1 MGLALIEDRD
11 GSVWFDGEPAPTA
24 ITVARTSEPKV
35 RTADDQLQ
43 FGTVFTDHMFRV
55 DYTEGRGWHDPRIVP
70 YQGFDFDP
78 ATAVLHYA
86 QAVFDGLKAYRGKDG
101 AIRLFRPRRHAERL
115 VNSCR
120 KLCIPDLDVDLI
132 LQSFHALV
140 GVDQDWVP
148 GKRGTALYLRPT
160 VVATEPFLGVRPS
173 NTYTYFLIASPV
185 GSYYAE
191 GINPVKILATDKYV
205 RAVKGGTGD
214 AKTAGNYAASI
225 YAAVEAKHMGY
236 TQVLWLDGVEHR
248 YLDEVG
254 TMNIMLQIDAEVIT
268 PPLPGTIL
276 PGVTRDSILTLCRD
290 WGLKASERP
299 ITIQEVMEAARNGR
313 LKEMWGTGT
322 AAVVSPVGELGF
334 KDERVTINGG
344 KTGALTQKLYDAI
357 VAIQYAEAADPHDWT
372 TTLAPFQVRQTA

>member
-254 TMNIMLQIDAEVIT
+254 TMNIMLQIDDEVIT
-268 PPLPGTIL
+268 PPLTGTIL